1 MARAVTTPLRLPKS
15 GHYTAA
21 TLKTYEGARV
31 RMDFRGGDLVLVR
44 VRKVWRL
51 HLRVVHS
58 NGRHASIPISRIV
71 RVSLAESD
79 QRAAKRRPK
88 FPRTSLLARKLPVQK
103 RVPGRILRNI
113 GMGLTLAGGGAM
125 LVVAGLV
132 STPEYENDATVR
144 SVGIA
149 SLVVLLAGIPPWV
162 AGSVRT
168 KTHAGNPHAHRSRK
182 LYRRLG
188 MGLTFGGLG
197 LAALGAGVGGAIL
210 VNYNLDMDNSGSL
223 VGLMMVYIITAASI
237 STGLLA
243 SLFVGVPMWIAA
255 ATAPEASGSTG
266 PKQRSHAPVRL
277 PTAMG
282 YVPDPHHQRWTGRR
296 ALRHQP
302 RAHIFT
308 VGGRF

>member
-1 MARAVTTPLRLPKS
+1 MARAATTPLPRS

-31 RMDFRGGDLVLVR
+31 RMDLRGGDLVLVR

-58 NGRHASIPISRIV
+58 NGRYASIPISRIV
-71 RVSLAESD
+71 RVSLAELD
-79 QRAAKRRPK
+79 QRAAKRSPIL
-88 FPRTSLLARKLPVQK
+88 PRSSTLLPKLPPPK

-113 GMGLTLAGGGAM
+113 GMGLTLAGGSAM
-125 LVVAGLV
+125 AVVAGLN
-132 STPEYENDATVR
+132 STSEYENDATVR

-188 MGLTFGGLG
+188 MGLTFSGLG
-197 LAALGAGVGGAIL
+197 LAALGGGVGGAIL
-210 VNYNLDMDNSGSL
+210 ANYNMDLDNAGSV
-223 VGLMMVYIITAASI
+223 VGLVMVYIITVASI

-255 ATAPEASGSTG
+255 VTAPEASGSTG
-266 PKQRSHAPVRL
+266 PKQRSHAPVPP

-282 YVPDPHHQRWTGRR
+282 YVPDPHHQQWTGRR
-296 ALRHQP
+296 ALTHQP